1 MKIYEKSTKKIE
13 ESKIKQLFLFNKIKK
28 REKQSTSTTK
38 ESLKAETPVNKKRK
52 LARVVQ
58 DDADGYNSATKK
70 LKSQLE

>member
-1 MKIYEKSTKKIE
+1 M
-13 ESKIKQLFLFNKIKK
+13 NKIKK